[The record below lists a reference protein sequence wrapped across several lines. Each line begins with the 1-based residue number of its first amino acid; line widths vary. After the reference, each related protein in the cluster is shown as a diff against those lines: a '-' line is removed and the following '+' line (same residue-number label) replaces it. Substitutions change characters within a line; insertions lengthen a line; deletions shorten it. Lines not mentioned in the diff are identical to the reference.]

1 MKSYLNLLRQERTSP
16 AWTSRVWNSLLLNR
30 IKGFMWG
37 VYSSALPI
45 NDLIQRRGIILALK
59 CSCCIHSQ
67 SETLN
72 HLLVQSEVAQ
82 LIWSHFAR
90 ILYRP
95 SHIQD
100 FKLLVNPWL
109 HGVCQVPDGPSNPDR
124 AILWDVGDL
133 EKLLQTQV

>member
-1 MKSYLNLLRQERTSP
+1 
-16 AWTSRVWNSLLLNR
+16 
-30 IKGFMWG
+30 MWG

-45 NDLIQRRGIILALK
+45 DDVIQRRGIILALK
-59 CSCCIHSQ
+59 CSCGIHSQ

-72 HLLVQSEVAQ
+72 HLLVQWEVAQ

-124 AILWDVGDL
+124 AILWDVQDL
-133 EKLLQTQV
+133 EKLLQTHV